1 VAPLAKGKY
10 EKMKKKNK
18 VYEKIESGE
27 A

>member
-10 EKMKKKNK
+10 EKMKKNK